1 MITRHMPNRDPE
13 RAQVEP
19 WHLSIW
25 RALLWRAEMG
35 IEGMVYIIG
44 RNWIVNMISRKI
56 VINGNGVQFQDPGFG
71 PIMLDVRLLPGRR
84 YATPSS
90 FLANLAAAVAR
101 IIRFESRIE
110 Y

>member
-44 RNWIVNMISRKI
+44 KNWSVNMIS
-56 VINGNGVQFQDPGFG
+56 
-71 PIMLDVRLLPGRR
+71 
-84 YATPSS
+84 
-90 FLANLAAAVAR
+90 
-101 IIRFESRIE
+101 
-110 Y
+110 